1 MTALDHPVKPR
12 SRRMHASSSS
22 PAPLA
27 APLALLALLGAGL
40 LLVLATVT
48 GPRAAVPEL
57 PFAAHPANA
66 PAALPAL
73 YVPNA
78 GQAPPGVLFEARSPG
93 GGLRFGAGEVVAGG
107 VRIRFAGAS
116 PQARVLGTGRR

>member
-1 MTALDHPVKPR
+1 MTALDPPVKPR

-27 APLALLALLGAGL
+27 APLALLGAGL
-40 LLVLATVT
+40 LLVLATLA
-48 GPRAAVPEL
+48 GPRADVPAL
-57 PFAAHPANA
+57 PFGAQPASA
-66 PAALPAL
+66 PATLPAL

-78 GQAPPGVLFEARSPG
+78 GQAAPGVLFEARGPG

-107 VRIRFAGAS
+107 VRMRFAGAS
-116 PQARVLGTGRR
+116 